1 MGSRHLVA
9 GIQPS
14 VFDWDETPQE
24 KKVTVLDMKKDLFDG
39 ESMMDPFLVDS
50 RPTVRRDRQE
60 GTIGASVEAV
70 AGTGDT
76 EGAVAPRVHSIAR
89 ETVDVAI
96 DIATDIANAVANA
109 VAAAGIVE
117 ADRET

>member
-9 GIQPS
+9 GIQSS
-14 VFDWDETPQE
+14 VFDWDETLQE
-24 KKVTVLDMKKDLFDG
+24 EKVIVLDMKKDLFDG
-39 ESMMDPFLVDS
+39 ESMLDPFLVDS
-50 RPTVRRDRQE
+50 RPTVRRDREE

-70 AGTGDT
+70 AGTDDT
-76 EGAVAPRVHSIAR
+76 EGAVAPRVNSIAR
-89 ETVDVAI
+89 ETVD
-96 DIATDIANAVANA
+96 VANA